1 MGGEFQIKNFFGRGN
16 FKLEFFWEGL
26 FQIGSFLGVG
36 ILNLNFFG
44 KREFKL
50 EIYIPFMGGEIL
62 KLEFFEFNSK
72 ISVITL
78 PDKIKLN
85 ALTD

>member
-1 MGGEFQIKNFFGRGN
+1 MGHFFGWEN